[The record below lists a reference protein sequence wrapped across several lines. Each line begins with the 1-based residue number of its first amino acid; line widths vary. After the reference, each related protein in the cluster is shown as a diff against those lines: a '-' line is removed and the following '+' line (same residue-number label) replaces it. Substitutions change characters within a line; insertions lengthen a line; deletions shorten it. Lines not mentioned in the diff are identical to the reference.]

1 MLRRFGIG
9 FIAQKLDA
17 VFTVMDTNGD
27 GVISPIEFLEW
38 FGMSCF
44 CRSCIRLCAAQRSSD
59 ERSYLAR
66 MLRRLRSG
74 TKNIHG
80 INQTVFD
87 DHREGDDRE
96 AVLKLEE
103 SIASLTEIFENLKQD
118 VCSTYS
124 CVTSCAGLG
133 SGQTTRS
140 AQRGAQKP

>member
-1 MLRRFGIG
+1 
-9 FIAQKLDA
+9 
-17 VFTVMDTNGD
+17 
-27 GVISPIEFLEW
+27 
-38 FGMSCF
+38 
-44 CRSCIRLCAAQRSSD
+44 
-59 ERSYLAR
+59 

>member
-1 MLRRFGIG
+1 LLQCRFGIG

-38 FGMSCF
+38 FGRSCF

-118 VCSTYS
+118 VCSLIL
-124 CVTSCAGLG
+124 A
-133 SGQTTRS
+133 
-140 AQRGAQKP
+140 

>member
-1 MLRRFGIG
+1 
-9 FIAQKLDA
+9 
-17 VFTVMDTNGD
+17 
-27 GVISPIEFLEW
+27 
-38 FGMSCF
+38 
-44 CRSCIRLCAAQRSSD
+44 
-59 ERSYLAR
+59 

-118 VCSTYS
+118 VCSLIL
-124 CVTSCAGLG
+124 A
-133 SGQTTRS
+133 
-140 AQRGAQKP
+140 